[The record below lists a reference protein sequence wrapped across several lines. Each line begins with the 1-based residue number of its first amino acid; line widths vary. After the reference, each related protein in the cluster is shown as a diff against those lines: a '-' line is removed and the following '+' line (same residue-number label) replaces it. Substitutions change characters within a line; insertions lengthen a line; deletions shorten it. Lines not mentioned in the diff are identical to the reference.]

1 MALGR
6 PDGLSVA
13 LLFGGFAREVL
24 AGGRVMGRLD
34 GGDRVERPVELAVAP
49 PIEAH
54 SLDLTGARGD
64 RGDAGE
70 DGERI
75 G

>member
-1 MALGR
+1 MGLVFGYLSGEVLLGR
-6 PDGLSVA
+6 RVMDGLDD
-13 LLFGGFAREVL
+13 R
-24 AGGRVMGRLD
+24 
-34 GGDRVERPVELAVAP
+34 DRVERPVELAVAP